1 MRNGCYSASEEPSAY
16 GVCSISCGYN
26 GNNDGIAGFGSERPV
41 ELGYP
46 ERERNG
52 LRGELRGKR
61 GRNMILTVKYGQ
73 LSLKVFFIFYCA
85 FILAFKNIFLP

>member
-16 GVCSISCGYN
+16 GVCSISCGCN
-26 GNNDGIAGFGSERPV
+26 GDNDGIAGFGSERPV

-52 LRGELRGKR
+52 LPGELRGKR
-61 GRNMILTVKYGQ
+61 ERTMILRRGAKEIQFSYSLAYGHW
-73 LSLKVFFIFYCA
+73 S
-85 FILAFKNIFLP
+85 PTG

>member
-16 GVCSISCGYN
+16 GVCSISCGCN
-26 GNNDGIAGFGSERPV
+26 GDNDGIAGFGSERPV

-52 LRGELRGKR
+52 L
-61 GRNMILTVKYGQ
+61 
-73 LSLKVFFIFYCA
+73 
-85 FILAFKNIFLP
+85 